1 MTMTEKTDPEL
12 QQTTDQAAFQLPAD
26 ALDWCKRQVAKARQ
40 DRIPFERSWYI
51 NLAFFAGRQWIEWAG
66 NSGDF
71 DFARLAEPPKKR
83 HITRLTS
90 NKIRTRMLRT
100 MSKLSQ
106 ERPRSFVQPS
116 TSDNGDIAGSK
127 AAEKIVD
134 WVTTEQVELDAIMGQ
149 VDFWSVICGTGF
161 IKDYWNPNQP
171 DAAGSQGRI
180 EIDAMSPFHVFVP
193 DMEVQDIQKQPWVAH
208 VCSKHVDEIEAIFNV
223 RLEPTTTAGAG
234 GVLNDKFMHS
244 VGINSNSAKDAVIY
258 YEMYVKPQGP
268 NARFPDGVKI
278 CWANDQILYVE
289 PGAAQ
294 TITTADGSIE
304 KLAGPFING
313 QDYPIT
319 RRIHYPS
326 GRFYGE
332 SPITD
337 MISLQT
343 EYNRARSQMI
353 DNRNLMSNPPWL
365 AQTGSIVNPKALDGA
380 PGRIIQYTPVGAP
393 PQPVEMP
400 SLPSTVSADIQL
412 LQMDLDEA
420 AQNTE
425 MSRGDAPGRVEAA
438 TAIAYLQEESDAI
451 VALASRDKER
461 ALERLGQHILYYVN
475 TYWVDE
481 RSFTVVGRNNVVE
494 AVSFSQSSTSGA
506 INFKV
511 VPGSASPLSRSAK
524 QALIMELLKMGAIGV
539 GEALEYLALGDASR
553 LYEEMQIDKAQAQR
567 ENVQMSMG
575 EEVEVELSYN
585 HITHIQIHDDFV
597 KRQEFRTMPQNLQ
610 NMVRFHTY
618 IHLQVLAQL
627 NGVPLMM
634 DPAQQ
639 QMAMQD
645 EQQNSV
651 APKVNEVTGEPE
663 LDEMGQPVMEATYYI
678 NPMLELEYRR
688 IFQLI
693 VQNGGVAPMPTPTS
707 ASPGE
712 SSEQPPSQ

>member
-1 MTMTEKTDPEL
+1 MTMTETTDAEL
-12 QQTTDQAAFQLPAD
+12 QETTDQHAFQLPAD
-26 ALDWCKRQVAKARQ
+26 ALDWCKRQVGKARS
-40 DRIPFERSWYI
+40 DRIPFERQWYI

-71 DFARLAEPPKKR
+71 DFARLSEPPKKR

-90 NKIRTRMLRT
+90 NKVRTRMLRT

-127 AAEKIVD
+127 AAEKIVE
-134 WVTTEQVELDAIMGQ
+134 WVTTEQVELDAVMSQ

-171 DAAGSQGRI
+171 DASGAQGRV

-208 VCSKHVDEIEAIFNV
+208 VCAKHVDELEAIFGV
-223 RLEPTTTAGAG
+223 RLEPTTTSGSG

-258 YEMYVKPQGP
+258 YEMYIKPQGESG
-268 NARFPDGVKI
+268 RFPNGVKI
-278 CWANDQILYVE
+278 AWANDQILYVE
-289 PGAAQ
+289 
-294 TITTADGSIE
+294 DGKPQEVQDESGMLV
-304 KLAGPFING
+304 KQPGPFING
-313 QDYPIT
+313 MDYPIT

-326 GRFYGE
+326 GKFYGE
-332 SPITD
+332 SPVTD

-380 PGRIIQYTPVGAP
+380 PGRIIQYTPVGQP
-393 PQPVEMP
+393 PTPVEMP

-420 AQNTE
+420 SQNTE

-451 VALASRDKER
+451 ISLASRDKER

-475 TYWVDE
+475 TYWIDE
-481 RSFTVVGRNNVVE
+481 RAFTVVGRNNVVE

-585 HITHIQIHDDFV
+585 HITHIQMHDDFV
-597 KRQEFRTMPQNLQ
+597 KRQEFRTMPEQYQ

-618 IHLQVLAQL
+618 THLQVLAQL
-627 NGVPLMM
+627 NGVPVMLPPEEHQAYMNEEM
-634 DPAQQ
+634 QQ
-639 QMAMQD
+639 SVQVQVNPETGME
-645 EQQNSV
+645 EQV
-651 APKVNEVTGEPE
+651 
-663 LDEMGQPVMEATYYI
+663 ATYFI
-678 NPMLELEYRR
+678 HPMLELEYRR
-688 IFQLI
+688 IYQLI
-693 VQNGGVAPMPTPTS
+693 VANGGVAPPMPTAVGSTGEGEAPPPPD
-707 ASPGE
+707 ASGG
-712 SSEQPPSQ
+712 QNA